1 MSECNRQVHI
11 LIVDDTSINRQTLSA
26 ILEEENYHIV
36 AANSGEQAL
45 DILAKEHDF
54 ALILM
59 DVNMPGLNG
68 FETVNLIKSRPKC
81 ADIPVIFL
89 TGLNLQDDQL
99 AQAYSTGAI
108 DFLSK
113 PYNPYI
119 LLAKVAAFVD
129 MYLIKQQMKDEI
141 KTRKEHAH
149 DLHLASQVFMHTSEA
164 IMITDKHAIIKSVNP
179 AFEVITGYAAQEAI
193 GKTPNIL
200 YSGRHPDEFFESL
213 WAVLKKSGIWEGEI
227 YNRRKSGE
235 IYPEWLKIFA
245 ATDSDNNVTHYI
257 SSFTDIVMHKSS
269 RQRLYNM
276 AHYDNI
282 TKLPNRAKFSETLD
296 HELINAQRRESI
308 MAVFFLDLDNFKTI
322 NDTLGHAAGD
332 SLLREVAQ
340 RLQQCNRGNDLIA
353 RQGGDEFT
361 GILVDLVR
369 VEDAAVV
376 ATRMLKSIAKPITLD
391 GDTVHISGSIG
402 ISIYPHDGDNAAAL
416 TSKADTAMYYAKDM
430 GRNNYQFHTKQ
441 MFQNSMRRIELEKK
455 LRHAITH
462 QEFELYFQPQIDA
475 ETRQIIGAETLIRW
489 NHPEEGMISPVEFI
503 PLAEETGLITNIGE
517 WVLHTA
523 CMHAKAWLDQGFPPI
538 MLSVNLSSCQFRKK
552 DFIQILHKALADSD
566 YPPQW
571 LQLELTERIIMQD
584 DSLTAERLQIIHNIG
599 IHLSIDDFGTGYSSM
614 GYLKRFPLNEVKI
627 DKSFIDDVCTS
638 EDDNLIVSAIINLA
652 HGLNLTVVAEGVEE
666 KEQLDWL
673 QANNC
678 DVIQGYYFSR
688 PLDTSAFLRFM
699 REHQTQLKPV

>member
-1 MSECNRQVHI
+1 MSASNRQVHI
-11 LIVDDTSINRQTLSA
+11 LIVDDTAINRQTLSA

-129 MYLIKQQMKDEI
+129 MHLIKQQMKDEI
-141 KTRKEHAH
+141 KTRKEHEH

-164 IMITDKHAIIKSVNP
+164 IMITDKRATIKSVNP
-179 AFEVITGYAAQEAI
+179 AFEVITGYSAQEAV

-200 YSGRHPDEFFESL
+200 HSGRHSNDFFKSL
-213 WAVLKKSGIWEGEI
+213 WAVLKKSGCWEGEI

-245 ATDSDNNVTHYI
+245 ATDSDNNITHYI

-296 HELINAQRRESI
+296 HELTNAQRRESI
-308 MAVFFLDLDNFKTI
+308 MAVFFLDLDNFKSI

-332 SLLREVAQ
+332 SLLREVAR

-369 VEDAAVV
+369 VEDAAIV
-376 ATRMLKSIAKPITLD
+376 ATRMLKSIAEPINLD
-391 GDTVHISGSIG
+391 VDTVQISGSIG
-402 ISIYPHDGDNAAAL
+402 ISIYPHDGDSAAAL
-416 TSKADTAMYYAKDM
+416 TSKADTAMYYAKEM

-455 LRHAITH
+455 LRHAIKH
-462 QEFELYFQPQIDA
+462 QEFELHFQPQIDTT
-475 ETRQIIGAETLIRW
+475 TRQIIGAETLIRW

-517 WVLHTA
+517 WVLNAA
-523 CMHAKAWLDQGFPPI
+523 CMQAKAWLDQGLPPI

-552 DFIQILHKALADSD
+552 NFIQLLHKTLSDSG
-566 YPPQW
+566 YPPEW
-571 LQLELTERIIMQD
+571 LQLELTERIIMHD
-584 DSLTAERLQIIHNIG
+584 DSLTAERLQIIHDIG

-666 KEQLDWL
+666 KGQLDWL

-688 PLDTSAFLRFM
+688 PLDASAFLRFM
-699 REHQTQLKPV
+699 REHQTQPNRI